1 MRDAVAGKIKSV
13 HGVYKKHGCG
23 EFLKSAAYD
32 SDHVNP
38 DSIDKPSMQG
48 NRTGTM
54 KPVL

>member
-1 MRDAVAGKIKSV
+1 MRDAVAGKIKSA
-13 HGVYKKHGCG
+13 HGIYKKHSCG

-38 DSIDKPSMQG
+38 DSIDKPSTQG

-54 KPVL
+54 KPVP